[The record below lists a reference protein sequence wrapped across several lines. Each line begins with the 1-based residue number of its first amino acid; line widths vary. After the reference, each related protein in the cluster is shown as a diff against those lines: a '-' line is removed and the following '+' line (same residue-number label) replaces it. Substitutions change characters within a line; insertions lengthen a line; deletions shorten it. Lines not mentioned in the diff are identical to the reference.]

1 MKLSDLTI
9 ESIKEFISG
18 DNGLTPGLSGPNILK
33 LFNKVGFKDIYKWAD
48 GGMPNNLS
56 RNAYVTEK
64 LIEINGR
71 KEIVQLLEIVFDP
84 RHFASDVKKDIKIAV
99 DTINPLLQQD
109 GYRLEEI
116 DGRYKVI
123 GADLPDNIEVEVHFE
138 DIQKQ
143 IIEQIR
149 LAKFSIW
156 VAVAWFTDK
165 TLMRELYDKKQNGV
179 NVRLVVLDDEINKQ
193 NGFEYEKYFETKR
206 VPKSG
211 IYQNIMHHKFCII
224 DLRTIVHGSYNWTT
238 KAKWNRETVSVENS
252 RELAEKYASEF
263 VQLIK

>member
-9 ESIKEFISG
+9 DSIKEFISG
-18 DNGLTPGLSGPNILK
+18 DNGLTPGLSGTKILK
-33 LFNKVGFKDIYKWAD
+33 LFNRVGFKDVYKWGD

-56 RNAYVTEK
+56 RNAYVVEK
-64 LIEINGR
+64 LTEINGR

-84 RHFASDVKKDIKIAV
+84 RHFANDVKKNIETAV
-99 DTINPLLQQD
+99 STINPLLQQD
-109 GYRLEEI
+109 GYRLEGI
-116 DGRYKVI
+116 DGRYKII

-138 DIQKQ
+138 DIQNQ

-149 LAKFSIW
+149 LAKYSIW

-165 TLMRELYDKKQNGV
+165 VLMRELYNKKQSGV

-206 VPKSG
+206 VPKTG
-211 IYQNIMHHKFCII
+211 IYQNIMHHKFCIV
-224 DLRTIVHGSYNWTT
+224 DLRTIIHGSYNWTT
-238 KAKWNRETVSVENS
+238 KAKWNRETISIENS
-252 RELAEKYASEF
+252 RELAEKYATEF

>member
-33 LFNKVGFKDIYKWAD
+33 LFNKVGFKDVYKWGD

-56 RNAYVTEK
+56 RNAYVIEK
-64 LIEINGR
+64 LTEINGR
-71 KEIVQLLEIVFDP
+71 KELIQLLEIVFDP
-84 RHFASDVKKDIKIAV
+84 RHFANDVKKDIKLAI
-99 DTINPLLQQD
+99 DTINPLFQQD

-143 IIEQIR
+143 IVEQIR

-156 VAVAWFTDK
+156 VTVAWFTDK
-165 TLMRELYDKKQNGV
+165 TLMRELYDKKQSGV

>member
-33 LFNKVGFKDIYKWAD
+33 LFNKVGFKDVYKWGD
-48 GGMPNNLS
+48 GGMPNSLS
-56 RNAYVTEK
+56 RNDYVIEK
-64 LIEINGR
+64 LTEINGK

-84 RHFASDVKKDIKIAV
+84 RHFASDVKKDIKLAV

-109 GYRLEEI
+109 GYRLEDI
-116 DGRYKVI
+116 DGRYKII

-143 IIEQIR
+143 IVEQIR

-165 TLMRELYDKKQNGV
+165 TLMRELYDKKQSGV

>member
-18 DNGLTPGLSGPNILK
+18 DNGLTPGLTGPNILK
-33 LFNKVGFKDIYKWAD
+33 LFNKVGYKDVYKWGD
-48 GGMPNNLS
+48 GGMPNALS
-56 RNAYVTEK
+56 RNDYVVEK
-64 LIEINGR
+64 LTEINGR

-84 RHFASDVKKDIKIAV
+84 RHFANDVKKDIKLAA
-99 DTINPLLQQD
+99 DNINPLLQQD

-123 GADLPDNIEVEVHFE
+123 GADMPDNIEVEVHFE
-138 DIQKQ
+138 DIQNQ
-143 IIEQIR
+143 LVEQIR
-149 LAKFSIW
+149 LAKYSIW

-165 TLMRELYDKKQNGV
+165 TLMRELYNKKQSGV

-193 NGFEYEKYFETKR
+193 NGFEYEKYFEAKR
-206 VPKSG
+206 VPKIG

-252 RELAEKYASEF
+252 RELAEKYATEF
-263 VQLIK
+263 VQLIR